1 MAEGEEA
8 SEGNFFTNA
17 IAGFREYER
26 IGRVAGAIMVST
38 GWSYRHR
45 P

>member
-1 MAEGEEA
+1 MAEVGEA
-8 SEGNFFTNA
+8 SEGNFFINA

-26 IGRVAGAIMVST
+26 IGRVTGAIMVST

-45 P
+45 Q

>member
-1 MAEGEEA
+1 MAEGEGV
-8 SEGNFFTNA
+8 SEGRSLPNA

-26 IGRVAGAIMVST
+26 IGRITGAIMVST